1 MELKEYLKSNF
12 LVLDGAMG
20 TMLQNAGMEAGALPE
35 LYNLTNPELI
45 TSIHRQ
51 YVEAGSDMVLT
62 CTFGANEKKAAGCG
76 HEIEE
81 LITAAVANARASGAK
96 FVGLDVG
103 PIGELLA
110 PTGTLDFDDAYRMFA
125 RQIVCGAQAGVDA
138 IYIETMTDLLET
150 KAAVL
155 AAKENCDLPVFAT
168 MSFEATGRTFLGV
181 PPEAAAI
188 TLQGL
193 GADAIGINCSL
204 GPVEILPIAARMAE
218 YASIPLILKP
228 NAGLPV
234 VSDGSFH
241 YNITPE
247 QFIEALR
254 DYLPLRF
261 TIFGGCCGTS
271 PEYIKNIRTM
281 LSGAEF
287 ALPERK
293 RTAALCSGTKF
304 VPADGVC
311 VIGERINPTGKKK
324 FKAALQ
330 EHDIDYIIDQGI
342 EQADAGAHILDVNV
356 GLPGIDEREMMLE
369 VTQELQSVLDLPLQ
383 LDSND
388 PNVLEASLRR
398 YNGVPMI
405 NSVNGEEASL
415 NGILPLAA
423 KYGTMVVG
431 LTLDENGIPDS
442 VEKRIAIAEKIVTR
456 AAQYGIPPERIAI
469 DCLTLTVSAEP
480 SGAMQTLSALTEVKR
495 RFGVKTCLGVSNISF
510 GLPQRERI
518 NAHFLAIALAAG
530 LDFPIINPNI
540 ASMMSAVDVHNLL
553 HMRDEGSVHYIE
565 KYAVTEGTA
574 APAPSSAKEMDIATA
589 VKKGLGD
596 ECAAATEHLLDSNDP
611 LVVVSDH
618 LIPALDIVGDLFE
631 QNKLFLPQLIRAAE
645 AAKCGFDAVRARL
658 AKTGSAEPSANK
670 VILATVKGDIH
681 DIGKNIVKVVME
693 NYGFSIIDLGRDVP
707 PERVV
712 QTAREQ
718 NVRLVGLSALMTT
731 TLGAME
737 ETIRQLRADGFDGKV
752 FVGGAVLTPD
762 YAETIGADY
771 YCKDAKASVDVAKE
785 FFGA

>member
-12 LVLDGAMG
+12 LVLDGATG
-20 TMLQNAGMEAGALPE
+20 TMLQNAGMEAGELPE
-35 LYNLTNPELI
+35 LYNLTQPELI

-81 LITAAVANARASGAK
+81 LITAAVKNARASGAK

-125 RQIVCGAQAGVDA
+125 HQIACGAQAGVDA
-138 IYIETMTDLLET
+138 IYIETMTDLLEA

-155 AAKENCDLPVFAT
+155 AAKETCDLPVFAT

-181 PPEAAAI
+181 PPEAAAV

-218 YASIPLILKP
+218 YTSIPLILKP

-234 VSDGSFH
+234 SSGGSFH
-241 YNITPE
+241 YDITPE

-261 TIFGGCCGTS
+261 TIFGGCCGTT

-281 LSGAEF
+281 LNGADF
-287 ALPERK
+287 ALPECRH
-293 RTAALCSGTKF
+293 TAALCSGTKF

-330 EHDIDYIIDQGI
+330 EHNIDYIIDQGI

-356 GLPGIDEREMMLE
+356 GLPGIDERAMMLE
-369 VTQELQSVLDLPLQ
+369 VTRELQSVIDLPLQ

-405 NSVNGEEASL
+405 NSVNGEETSL
-415 NGILPLAA
+415 NAILPLAA

-442 VEKRIAIAEKIVTR
+442 VEKRIEIAEKIVTR

-480 SGAMQTLSALTEVKR
+480 AGAMQTLSALTEVKR

-530 LDFPIINPNI
+530 LDFPIINPNV

-553 HMRDEGSVHYIE
+553 HMHDEGSVHYIE
-565 KYAVTEGTA
+565 KYAVTDSA
-574 APAPSSAKEMDIATA
+574 APAPASAKELDIAAA

-596 ECAAATEHLLDSNDP
+596 ECAAATEQLLNSNEP
-611 LVVVSDH
+611 LAVVSEH

-631 QNKLFLPQLIRAAE
+631 QNKIFLPQLIRAAE

-658 AKTGSAEPSANK
+658 AGTGSAQPGENK

-693 NYGFSIIDLGRDVP
+693 NYGYTIIDLGRDVA
-707 PERVV
+707 PELVV

-718 NVRLVGLSALMTT
+718 NVHLIGLSALMTT

-737 ETIRQLRADGFDGKV
+737 ETIRQLHAGSFDGKI

-771 YCKDAKASVDVAKE
+771 YCKDAKASVDVAKA
-785 FFGA
+785 FFGT

>member
-81 LITAAVANARASGAK
+81 LITAAVNNARASGAK
-96 FVGLDVG
+96 FVGLDIG

-110 PTGTLDFDDAYRMFA
+110 PMGTLDFDDAYRIFA
-125 RQIVCGAQAGVDA
+125 RQIVCGAQAGADA

-181 PPEAAAI
+181 PPEAAVI
-188 TLQGL
+188 TLEGL
-193 GADAIGINCSL
+193 GVDAIGINCSL
-204 GPVEILPIAARMAE
+204 GPVEILPIAAQMAK

-241 YNITPE
+241 YNITPA
-247 QFIEALR
+247 QFIEALHE
-254 DYLPLRF
+254 YLPLRF
-261 TIFGGCCGTS
+261 TVFGGCCGTS
-271 PEYIKNIRTM
+271 PEYIRGIRTM
-281 LSGAEF
+281 LNDAAF

-293 RTAALCSGTKF
+293 HFSALCSGTKF
-304 VPADGVC
+304 VLADGVC

-330 EHDIDYIIDQGI
+330 EHNIDYVIDQGI
-342 EQADAGAHILDVNV
+342 QQADAGAHILDVNV

-405 NSVNGEEASL
+405 NSVNGEDASL
-415 NGILPLAA
+415 EGILPLVA

-442 VEKRIAIAEKIVTR
+442 IEKRI
-456 AAQYGIPPERIAI
+456 
-469 DCLTLTVSAEP
+469 
-480 SGAMQTLSALTEVKR
+480 
-495 RFGVKTCLGVSNISF
+495 
-510 GLPQRERI
+510 
-518 NAHFLAIALAAG
+518 
-530 LDFPIINPNI
+530 
-540 ASMMSAVDVHNLL
+540 
-553 HMRDEGSVHYIE
+553 
-565 KYAVTEGTA
+565 
-574 APAPSSAKEMDIATA
+574 
-589 VKKGLGD
+589 
-596 ECAAATEHLLDSNDP
+596 
-611 LVVVSDH
+611 
-618 LIPALDIVGDLFE
+618 
-631 QNKLFLPQLIRAAE
+631 
-645 AAKCGFDAVRARL
+645 
-658 AKTGSAEPSANK
+658 
-670 VILATVKGDIH
+670 
-681 DIGKNIVKVVME
+681 
-693 NYGFSIIDLGRDVP
+693 
-707 PERVV
+707 
-712 QTAREQ
+712 
-718 NVRLVGLSALMTT
+718 
-731 TLGAME
+731 
-737 ETIRQLRADGFDGKV
+737 
-752 FVGGAVLTPD
+752 
-762 YAETIGADY
+762 
-771 YCKDAKASVDVAKE
+771 
-785 FFGA
+785 